1 MRFASAIIL
10 FSETKLNIR
19 TLLGQICLSVFAN
32 IFTRHLN
39 VVVFLFVA
47 AISVLKVESQKC
59 CRVARDSP
67 PVLEEFIPLKK
78 ERGDQSEEEE
88 EEEENDDDDDNE
100 CRDKRNWMS
109 SVQLWNNNTTTATT
123 NNNNPSDRKQL
134 LHKLQTKVEIE

>member
-78 ERGDQSEEEE
+78 ELGDQSEEEE
-88 EEEENDDDDDNE
+88 ENDDDKDDNE

-109 SVQLWNNNTTTATT
+109 SVQLWNNNTTTTTT
-123 NNNNPSDRKQL
+123 NNNNNASDRKQL
-134 LHKLQTKVEIE
+134 LHKLQTKVEE